1 MNADEEI
8 RKLQEDIY
16 NNKIKEDPYSGIT
29 PLYRN
34 ISHHANEE
42 LLYPYIVPEKIIT
55 SHDEKHRALQ
65 DKLVLKF

>member
-1 MNADEEI
+1 M
-8 RKLQEDIY
+8 RRGL
-16 NNKIKEDPYSGIT
+16 S
-29 PLYRN
+29 N

-42 LLYPYIVPEKIIT
+42 LLNPYIVPEKIIT